1 LRNVIL
7 DPPDFL
13 LGNQGFMPWGSI
25 LSTKKVMGMKSVGET
40 EDMIYSES
48 EYIQNHKETKEISAE
63 GKGD

>member
-1 LRNVIL
+1 
-7 DPPDFL
+7 
-13 LGNQGFMPWGSI
+13 MPWGSI